1 MDFTQSYEVEW
12 RLVKVNKDTWAD
24 GSPVG
29 TVSSVSI
36 ERSADEDVPLLESAS
51 LEVQIPLGEE
61 WDDGWY
67 RFEGLFTQDGERERI
82 AMGTFLVEAASD
94 SVDFGTQSSTM
105 DGWSVLKP
113 AADVYMAVGDYVPKG
128 VDGAAYAANL
138 LSQTTPAPVSV
149 SGGFTLDDPIVYGKD
164 SSVLKVVWDL
174 LDAGG
179 FCIRISGEGE
189 VAISQKPQG
198 GAWEAY
204 DTKAALFPGVERELD
219 LTAIPNVYRAY
230 SETTWAEAV
239 NDSPDSR
246 VSTVT
251 RGRRVEM
258 VDTSP
263 TRVNGET
270 LASYCARRL
279 EEEST
284 LFKSFTY
291 TRELDPDSRPF
302 DMARE
307 SLPEVGMEGDMR
319 IVSQSLECGPSVKVT
334 QKSSIEVKEFSWT

>member
-1 MDFTQSYEVEW
+1 MDFTQSYAVEW
-12 RLVKVNKDTWAD
+12 RLVKVNDGTWED
-24 GSPVG
+24 GEPVG
-29 TVSSVSI
+29 TVKAVSI
-36 ERSADEDVPLLESAS
+36 ARDMAQDVPLLESAT
-51 LEVQIPLGEE
+51 LEVQVPLGEE

-67 RFEGLFTQDGERERI
+67 RFEGLFEQEGDRERI

-138 LSQTTPAPVSV
+138 LSQAIVAPVSV
-149 SGGFTLDDPIVYGKD
+149 SGSFTLDDPIVYGKD
-164 SSVLKVVWDL
+164 TSVLQVVWDL

-179 FCIRISGEGE
+179 FCIRISGTGE
-189 VAISQKPQG
+189 VAIAPKPRG
-198 GAWEAY
+198 STWEAC

-219 LTAIPNVYRAY
+219 LTSIPNVYRAY
-230 SETTWAEAV
+230 SETAWAEAV
-239 NDSPDSR
+239 NDDPDSR
-246 VSTVT
+246 VSTVS

-284 LFKSFTY
+284 LFRSFTY
-291 TRELDPDSRPF
+291 TRELDPDARPF
-302 DMARE
+302 DIARE
-307 SLPEVGMEGDMR
+307 SLPEIGMDGGMR
-319 IVSQSLECGPSVKVT
+319 IVSQAIECGPSVKVT
-334 QKSSIEVKEFSWT
+334 QKASIEVKEFTA

>member
-1 MDFTQSYEVEW
+1 MDFTQSYSVEW
-12 RLVKVNKDTWAD
+12 RLVKVDKDTWAD

-36 ERSADEDVPLLESAS
+36 ERSLDAIVPLLESATV
-51 LEVQIPLGEE
+51 EVEIPLGEE
-61 WDDGWY
+61 WENGWY
-67 RFEGLFTQDGERERI
+67 RFEGLFEQDGGRERI

-94 SVDFGTQSSTM
+94 TVDFGTQSSTM

-128 VDGAAYAANL
+128 VDGAAYAADL
-138 LSQTTPAPVSV
+138 LSQSIIAPVSV
-149 SGGFTLDDPIVYGKD
+149 TGSFTLDDPIVYGRD

-179 FCIRISGEGE
+179 YCIRISGDGE
-189 VAISQKPQG
+189 VEISPKPQG
-198 GAWEAY
+198 GGWEPY

-219 LTAIPNVYRAY
+219 LTAVPNVYRAY
-230 SETTWAEAV
+230 SETSWAEAV
-239 NDSPDSR
+239 NDSPDSSI
-246 VSTVT
+246 STVS

-258 VDTSP
+258 VDMSP
-263 TRVNGET
+263 TRINGET
-270 LASYCARRL
+270 LDQYCRRRL

-284 LFKSFTY
+284 LFRSFTY

-302 DMARE
+302 DIAKE
-307 SLPEVGMEGDMR
+307 SLPEIGMEGDMR
-319 IVSQSLECGPSVKVT
+319 IVSQSIECGASCKVT
-334 QKSSIEVKEFSWT
+334 QTVSIEVKEFTA

>member
-1 MDFTQSYEVEW
+1 MDFTQSYSVEW
-12 RLVKVNKDTWAD
+12 RLVHVNKDTWAD

-36 ERSADEDVPLLESAS
+36 ERSADEEVPLLESAS
-51 LEVQIPLGEE
+51 FEVQIPLGQE
-61 WDDGWY
+61 WENGWY
-67 RFEGLFTQDGERERI
+67 RFEGLFEQEGGSERI

-94 SVDFGTQSSTM
+94 KVDFGTQSSTM

-113 AADVYMAVGDYVPKG
+113 AADVYMAVGDYVPQG
-128 VDGAAYAANL
+128 VDGAAYAADL
-138 LSQTTPAPVSV
+138 LSQSIIAPVSV
-149 SGGFTLDDPIVYGKD
+149 SGSFTLGDPIVYGKD

-179 FCIRISGEGE
+179 YCIRISGDGE
-189 VAISQKPQG
+189 VTISPKPQG
-198 GAWEAY
+198 GEWEPY

-230 SETTWAEAV
+230 SETSWAEAV
-239 NDSPDSR
+239 NDSADSSI
-246 VSTVT
+246 STVS

-263 TRVNGET
+263 TRINGET
-270 LASYCARRL
+270 LAQYCARRL

-284 LFKSFTY
+284 LFRSFTY
-291 TRELDPDSRPF
+291 TREFDPDTRPF
-302 DMARE
+302 DIAKE
-307 SLPEVGMEGDMR
+307 SLPEIGMEGDMR
-319 IVSQSLECGPSVKVT
+319 IVSQSIECGPSVKVT
-334 QKSSIEVKEFSWT
+334 QKSSIEVKEFTA